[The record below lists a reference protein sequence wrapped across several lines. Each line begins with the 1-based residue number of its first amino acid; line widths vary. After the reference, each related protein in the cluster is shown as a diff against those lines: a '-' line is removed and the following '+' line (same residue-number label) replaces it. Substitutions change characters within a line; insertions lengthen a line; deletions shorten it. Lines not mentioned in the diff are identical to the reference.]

1 MLAASALPLLIT
13 AGRIASMATDGW
25 TAGGKATPAGKGGR
39 RDVTRP
45 GRRALRSVPTGALAD
60 DDGATVM
67 TPSPLDDRLD
77 GRTALV
83 TGAGSP
89 DGIGYA
95 TARRL
100 RALGATVAI
109 VSTTRRIHDRASELG
124 VVGFVA
130 DLTVEAEVGALADAI
145 GEQLGT
151 VDILVNNAG
160 LASKASPEVLRPV
173 AQLTYDEWR
182 AEIDRNLST
191 AFLVSRAF
199 VGGMAE
205 HGWGRIVNLA
215 ATAGPVNALPAE
227 AGYAAAK
234 AGVVGLT
241 RALAMELVADGIT
254 VNAVAPGIIHTGAST
269 LVELKQG
276 FGTPM
281 GRPGTPEEVAATIAF
296 LCSPA
301 ASYIT
306 GQMLVVD
313 GGNSVREA
321 QYR

>member
-1 MLAASALPLLIT
+1 MTT
-13 AGRIASMATDGW
+13 ANGVPQDEVP
-25 TAGGKATPAGKGGR
+25 TPA
-39 RDVTRP
+39 P
-45 GRRALRSVPTGALAD
+45 AFEPVP
-60 DDGATVM
+60 
-67 TPSPLDDRLD
+67 DRLE
-77 GRTALV
+77 GRVALV

-100 RALGATVAI
+100 AAMGANVAI
-109 VSTTRRIHDRASELG
+109 VSTTRRIHERAGELG
-124 VVGFVA
+124 ATGFVA

-145 GEQLGT
+145 AEQLGS
-151 VDILVNNAG
+151 VDVLVNNAG
-160 LASKASPEVLRPV
+160 LASKASPEILRPV
-173 AQLTYDEWR
+173 AQLTVEEWHN
-182 AEIDRNLST
+182 EIDRNLTT

-205 HGWGRIVNLA
+205 RGWGRVVNLA
-215 ATAGPVNALPAE
+215 ATAGPVNALPTEGA
-227 AGYAAAK
+227 YAAAK

-241 RALAMELVADGIT
+241 RALAMEVVADGIT

-269 LVELKQG
+269 FTELKHG
-276 FGTPM
+276 LGSPM
-281 GRPGTPEEVAATIAF
+281 GRPGTPDEVAAMISF
-296 LCSPA
+296 LCTPG

-321 QYR
+321 DYR

>member
-1 MLAASALPLLIT
+1 MAIESRDGLPRGT
-13 AGRIASMATDGW
+13 QA
-25 TAGGKATPAGKGGR
+25 R
-39 RDVTRP
+39 RDNSRP
-45 GRRALRSVPTGALAD
+45 AARRTLRAVPTGGEAAQQAATFGDPGVAAD
-60 DDGATVM
+60 RV
-67 TPSPLDDRLD
+67 D
-77 GRTALV
+77 GRVALV

-100 RALGATVAI
+100 IAMGATVAI
-109 VSTTRRIHDRASELG
+109 VSTTRRIHDRASELSAT
-124 VVGFVA
+124 GFVA
-130 DLTVEAEVGALADAI
+130 DLTLEAEVGALADAI
-145 GEQLGT
+145 NDQLGP

-182 AEIDRNLST
+182 AEIDRNLTT

-234 AGVVGLT
+234 AGVMGLT

-281 GRPGTPEEVAATIAF
+281 GRPGTPEEVAAAITF
-296 LCSPA
+296 LCSPG

-306 GQMLVVD
+306 GQMLVID

>member
-1 MLAASALPLLIT
+1 
-13 AGRIASMATDGW
+13 MATD
-25 TAGGKATPAGKGGR
+25 ARRGGAAGKSPR
-39 RDVTRP
+39 RDASRP
-45 GRRALRSVPTGALAD
+45 AAARRNLRSVPPSGGEPDPEPGAP
-60 DDGATVM
+60 
-67 TPSPLDDRLD
+67 PSPDRLD
-77 GRTALV
+77 GRVALV

-95 TARRL
+95 TAKRL
-100 RALGATVAI
+100 ALLGANVAI
-109 VSTTRRIHDRASELG
+109 VSTTRRIHDRAGELG
-124 VVGFVA
+124 VTGFVA

-145 GEQLGT
+145 TEQLGT

-173 AQLTYDEWR
+173 AQLTYAEWR
-182 AEIDRNLST
+182 AEIDRNLTT

-199 VGGMAE
+199 VTGMAE
-205 HGWGRIVNLA
+205 HGWGRVVNLA
-215 ATAGPVNALPAE
+215 ATAGPVKALPAE

-281 GRPGTPEEVAATIAF
+281 GRPGTPDEVAAVIAF
-296 LCSPA
+296 LCSPS

-306 GQMLVVD
+306 GQMIVID

>member
-1 MLAASALPLLIT
+1 
-13 AGRIASMATDGW
+13 MAPDLRSSG
-25 TAGGKATPAGKGGR
+25 PAGKSGR
-39 RDVTRP
+39 RDASRP
-45 GRRALRSVPTGALAD
+45 SSARRTLRAVPSSGPDLAGD
-60 DDGATVM
+60 TAEEEAPTAV
-67 TPSPLDDRLD
+67 DRLD
-77 GRTALV
+77 GRVALV

-100 RALGATVAI
+100 KQMGAAVAI

-124 VVGFVA
+124 VIGFVA

-145 GEQLGT
+145 VDQLGA

-173 AQLTYDEWR
+173 AQLTYEEWR
-182 AEIDRNLST
+182 AEIDRNLTT

-296 LCSPA
+296 LCSPG

-306 GQMLVVD
+306 GQMLVID

>member
-1 MLAASALPLLIT
+1 MEILE
-13 AGRIASMATDGW
+13 GR
-25 TAGGKATPAGKGGR
+25 
-39 RDVTRP
+39 V
-45 GRRALRSVPTGALAD
+45 
-60 DDGATVM
+60 
-67 TPSPLDDRLD
+67 
-77 GRTALV
+77 ALV

-100 RALGATVAI
+100 RALGASVAI
-109 VSTTRRIHDRASELG
+109 VSTTRRIHDRATELG
-124 VVGFVA
+124 VTGFVA

-145 GEQLGT
+145 GEQFGT
-151 VDILVNNAG
+151 VEILVNNAG
-160 LASKASPEVLRPV
+160 LASKASPEVVRPV
-173 AQLTYDEWR
+173 AQLSYDEWR
-182 AEIDRNLST
+182 AEIDRNLTT

-199 VGGMAE
+199 VGGMTE

-241 RALAMELVADGIT
+241 RALAMEVVADGIT

-281 GRPGTPEEVAATIAF
+281 GRPGTPDEVAATIAF
-296 LCSPA
+296 LCSPG

-321 QYR
+321 LYR

>member
-1 MLAASALPLLIT
+1 MAPDSRRGDAAGAKS
-13 AGRIASMATDGW
+13 
-25 TAGGKATPAGKGGR
+25 GR
-39 RDVTRP
+39 RDASRP
-45 GRRALRSVPTGALAD
+45 GQARRTLRAVPSGEQPDDESAVAEQSFPLA
-60 DDGATVM
+60 
-67 TPSPLDDRLD
+67 SDRLD
-77 GRTALV
+77 DKVALV

-100 RALGATVAI
+100 RALGANVAI
-109 VSTTRRIHDRASELG
+109 VSTTRRIHERAGELG
-124 VVGFVA
+124 VTGFVA

-145 GEQLGT
+145 GDQLGS
-151 VDILVNNAG
+151 VDIVVNNAG

-276 FGTPM
+276 YGTPM
-281 GRPGTPEEVAATIAF
+281 GRPGTPDEVAATIAF
-296 LCSPA
+296 LCSPS

-306 GQMLVVD
+306 GQMLIID
-313 GGNSVREA
+313 GGNSVQEA

>member
-1 MLAASALPLLIT
+1 MDPDARRSGA
-13 AGRIASMATDGW
+13 
-25 TAGGKATPAGKGGR
+25 GR
-39 RDVTRP
+39 RDTSGAAAR
-45 GRRALRSVPTGALAD
+45 GSLRSVPTGASAGAAPGESPD
-60 DDGATVM
+60 APAEPPVDG
-67 TPSPLDDRLD
+67 SPRPDERLRFDGRLD
-77 GRTALV
+77 GRVALI

-100 RALGATVAI
+100 GALGATVAI
-109 VSTTRRIHDRASELG
+109 VSTTRRIHDRAAELG
-124 VVGFVA
+124 ATGFVA
-130 DLTVEAEVGALADAI
+130 DLTDEAEVGALADAI

-151 VDILVNNAG
+151 VDIVVNNAG

-173 AQLTYDEWR
+173 AQLSYDEWR
-182 AEIDRNLST
+182 SEIDRNLST

-199 VGGMAE
+199 VGGMSE

-241 RALAMELVADGIT
+241 RALAMEVVADGIT
-254 VNAVAPGIIHTGAST
+254 VNAVAPGIIHTGSST

-276 FGTPM
+276 FSSPM
-281 GRPGTPEEVAATIAF
+281 GRPGAPEEVAAAIAF
-296 LCSPA
+296 LCSPG

-306 GQMLVVD
+306 GQMLVID

-321 QYR
+321 LYR

>member
-1 MLAASALPLLIT
+1 MVSDPRT
-13 AGRIASMATDGW
+13 
-25 TAGGKATPAGKGGR
+25 K
-39 RDVTRP
+39 RP
-45 GRRALRSVPTGALAD
+45 NLRSVPTGSAVPAGAD
-60 DDGATVM
+60 AT
-67 TPSPLDDRLD
+67 PAGEPYGDSFPERLS

-100 RALGATVAI
+100 RAMGATVAI
-109 VSTTRRIHDRASELG
+109 VSTTRRIHERAGELG
-124 VVGFVA
+124 VTGFVA

-145 GEQLGT
+145 SEQLGN

-160 LASKASPEVLRPV
+160 LASKASPEVVRPV
-173 AQLTYDEWR
+173 AQLSYEEWR
-182 AEIDRNLST
+182 TEIDRNLST

-199 VGGMAE
+199 VGGMTE

-276 FGTPM
+276 YGTPM
-281 GRPGTPEEVAATIAF
+281 GRPGTPDEVAATIAF
-296 LCSPA
+296 LCSPS

-306 GQMLVVD
+306 GQMLVID

-321 QYR
+321 QYQY

>member
-1 MLAASALPLLIT
+1 MAPDVRSA
-13 AGRIASMATDGW
+13 G
-25 TAGGKATPAGKGGR
+25 PAGKGGR
-39 RDVTRP
+39 RDASRP
-45 GRRALRSVPTGALAD
+45 TSARRTLRAVPNADPELAD
-60 DDGATVM
+60 EPAAAAAAED
-67 TPSPLDDRLD
+67 LD
-77 GRTALV
+77 GRIALV

-100 RALGATVAI
+100 KALGATVGI

-124 VVGFVA
+124 VIGFVA

-182 AEIDRNLST
+182 AEIDRNLTT
-191 AFLVSRAF
+191 AFLVSRVF

-276 FGTPM
+276 FSTPM
-281 GRPGTPEEVAATIAF
+281 GRPGSPDEVAATIAF
-296 LCSPA
+296 LCSPG

-321 QYR
+321 LYR

>member
-1 MLAASALPLLIT
+1 
-13 AGRIASMATDGW
+13 MAPDLRSTG
-25 TAGGKATPAGKGGR
+25 PAGKGNR
-39 RDVTRP
+39 RDASRP
-45 GRRALRSVPTGALAD
+45 SSARRTLRAVPSTGPELAD
-60 DDGATVM
+60 EPVGEDEGSAAI
-67 TPSPLDDRLD
+67 DRLD
-77 GRTALV
+77 GRVALV

-100 RALGATVAI
+100 KAMGAAVAI
-109 VSTTRRIHDRASELG
+109 VSTTRRIHDRATELG
-124 VVGFVA
+124 VTGFVA

-145 GEQLGT
+145 VDQVGA

-173 AQLTYDEWR
+173 AQLTYEEWR
-182 AEIDRNLST
+182 AEIDRNLTT

-296 LCSPA
+296 LCSPG

-306 GQMLVVD
+306 GQMLVID

>member
-1 MLAASALPLLIT
+1 MGT
-13 AGRIASMATDGW
+13 
-25 TAGGKATPAGKGGR
+25 
-39 RDVTRP
+39 DVTEA
-45 GRRALRSVPTGALAD
+45 GSTGEA
-60 DDGATVM
+60 M
-67 TPSPLDDRLD
+67 TDDRLE
-77 GRTALV
+77 GRVALV

-89 DGIGYA
+89 EGIGYA

-100 RALGATVAI
+100 RTQGATVAI
-109 VSTTRRIHDRASELG
+109 VSTTRRIHDRAGELG
-124 VVGFVA
+124 VTGFVA
-130 DLTVEAEVGALADAI
+130 DLTLEEEVGALADAI
-145 GEQLGT
+145 TDQLGP
-151 VDILVNNAG
+151 VEIVVNNAG

-173 AQLTYDEWR
+173 AQLTYEEWK

-199 VGGMAE
+199 ITGMAE
-205 HGWGRIVNLA
+205 QGWGRIVNLA

-276 FGTPM
+276 FATPI
-281 GRPGTPEEVAATIAF
+281 GRPGTPEEVAAAISF

-313 GGNSVREA
+313 GGNSVAEA
-321 QYR
+321 IFR